1 MNYTEL
7 TFSVDPPDP
16 GIEIL
21 IALLA
26 ELGFDSFEEMP
37 SGLNAYIQTQ
47 LYTPEIQRSITA
59 IKHDSFNF
67 SFTARN
73 LENKNWNAVWES
85 NYEPV
90 LIENAVYIYAPFHP
104 GKKNIRFPLLI
115 EPKMS
120 FGTAHHETTSLMIA
134 MMLNEKLKGHRV
146 LDMGC
151 GTAVLAILAEKMS
164 AIEIQAIDN
173 DQNAYDNSLENIARN
188 NCKQISVDF
197 GGVEK
202 IQGMFNRI
210 LANINKN
217 ILLNDMAAYARHL
230 LPQGAIFFSGFYQ
243 NDLADI
249 EQKAKGSALTLDS
262 YKEKNNWVCARFIKN
277 K

>member
-16 GIEIL
+16 GNEIL

-26 ELGFDSFEEMP
+26 ELGFESFEEVP
-37 SGLNAYIQTQ
+37 TGIKAYIQTR
-47 LYTPEIQRSITA
+47 LFTPKIQGLIEA
-59 IKHDSFNF
+59 IKQDSFNF
-67 SFTARN
+67 SFTAKN

-104 GKKNIRFPLLI
+104 EKKNIRFPLLI

-134 MMLNEKLKGHRV
+134 MMLDEELSGHRV

-151 GTAVLAILAEKMS
+151 GTAVLAILAEKMG

-173 DQNAYDNSLENIARN
+173 DENAYENSLENIARN

-217 ILLNDMAAYARHL
+217 ILLNDMATYAMHL
-230 LPQGAIFFSGFYQ
+230 SPRGTIFFSGFYL

-249 EQKAKGSALTLDS
+249 EQKAKESALTLDS